1 MLRGHTF
8 SRFIRSTQNNPFNVI
23 YFLFYAGCLT
33 TLAMLLINPDEA
45 LKVFIACAVLSLPII
60 GKHSKSLLSDK
71 KNLLLPVMLL
81 LFGLVQIIWV
91 EIFKEPGSSFTGAY
105 RSYQNGGKVMIFA
118 ALIVTALQSP
128 IACAMKDRITRYW
141 VIATAVGLYL
151 FAGYQLLTSPDPLNY
166 RVALGFEHAT
176 GTAYALTFVALL
188 ASQAIINL
196 RLKHTIPLYLL
207 HFLISLAVITV
218 TQTRAAILVYPVLS
232 IGLFFLHYWHN
243 RTVLLRT
250 LLAFIVLA
258 GLAAIPLKSVI
269 EKRYNNFV
277 TDLNSYSDKKNSNT
291 SIGARLAMQRAGI
304 DAGKNHYWGQ
314 SLEQRNVGIKELA
327 RQNTSL
333 KGALKF
339 INVHLHNEVIDTFSL
354 KGISGVIVLIFLYLT
369 MFLRSYTQRSPLL
382 FIISSAIAIYGLSDL
397 LLYAKG
403 ETLSSMLA
411 LCTALMLT
419 SGPMRELCHD

>member
-118 ALIVTALQSP
+118 ALIATALQSP

-166 RVALGFEHAT
+166 RVELGFEHPT
-176 GTAYALTFVALL
+176 GAAYALTFVALL

-196 RLKHTIPLYLL
+196 RLKHTILLYLL
-207 HFLISLAVITV
+207 HFLVSLAVITI

-232 IGLFFLHYWHN
+232 IGLFFLHYRHN

-269 EKRYNNFV
+269 EKRYNSFV
-277 TDLNSYSDKKNSNT
+277 TDMHSYSKKNSNT

-314 SLEQRNVGIKELA
+314 SLEQRDAGMRDFA
-327 RQNTSL
+327 RQDTSL
-333 KGALKF
+333 RGALGF
-339 INVHLHNEVIDTFSL
+339 VDIHLHNEFIDTFSL
-354 KGISGVIVLIFLYLT
+354 KGISGVIALLFLYLA
-369 MFLRSYTQRSPLL
+369 MFLKAYTQRSPLL
-382 FIISSAIAIYGLSDL
+382 FIISSAIVIYGLSDL

-411 LCTALMLT
+411 LCAAMMLT
-419 SGPMRELCHD
+419 PGTMRELCHD